1 MASAPLAS
9 RRTDIG
15 LLVLRF
21 AVAGIILFH
30 GIYKITRGVEWIRSP
45 LAQLGLPGMLAYGVY
60 VAEVVAPLLLIAGF
74 FSRIAGLIVAFDMLM
89 AIVLVLRGRVMM
101 INPQG
106 GGWGIELEAL
116 LLLSAVAV
124 ALMGSGRWAVRPD

>member
-15 LLVLRF
+15 LLVLPF

-30 GIYKITRGVEWIRSP
+30 GIYKITRGVEWIRGP
-45 LAQLGLPGMLAYGVY
+45 LAQLGFPGMLAYGVY

>member
-1 MASAPLAS
+1 
-9 RRTDIG
+9 
-15 LLVLRF
+15 
-21 AVAGIILFH
+21 
-30 GIYKITRGVEWIRSP
+30 
-45 LAQLGLPGMLAYGVY
+45 VY

-74 FSRIAGLIVAFDMLM
+74 LSRIAALIVAFDMLM